1 MPNTDDAADV
11 NGVILG
17 IIPGGIILTIEAS
30 LSDITCRFLKI
41 FVRSLKMIVIT
52 DKPGMD
58 WDRIVSIPIVPPRF
72 FSIGRVTSDSTKSDE
87 SPGDSV

>member
-1 MPNTDDAADV
+1 
-11 NGVILG
+11 
-17 IIPGGIILTIEAS
+17 
-30 LSDITCRFLKI
+30 
-41 FVRSLKMIVIT
+41 MIVIT